1 MEDGDNDGVSD
12 YFDKD
17 PETPEGYIVDG
28 SGVAQDT
35 DKDGIPDELDDDPYS
50 TKGAQVDANGVE
62 YDQDADGIPDAKDLE
77 QNTPT
82 GQLVNFQG
90 VSIKDRIGGGGGNDS
105 YFLPSVYFDFNKSL
119 VTKANYQRMAVIANY
134 MKANPNAKLEVV
146 GHTDPI
152 GTESYNTNL
161 SERRAKAVVKALV
174 NDFDMD
180 ESRLEVTAKGESE
193 LVSKRNDINR
203 RVEFRI
209 K

>member
-1 MEDGDNDGVSD
+1 
-12 YFDKD
+12 
-17 PETPEGYIVDG
+17 
-28 SGVAQDT
+28 
-35 DKDGIPDELDDDPYS
+35 
-50 TKGAQVDANGVE
+50 
-62 YDQDADGIPDAKDLE
+62 
-77 QNTPT
+77 
-82 GQLVNFQG
+82 
-90 VSIKDRIGGGGGNDS
+90 
-105 YFLPSVYFDFNKSL
+105 
-119 VTKANYQRMAVIANY
+119 MAVIANY